1 MFYFE
6 IAEAQKLIW
15 DTAIIAS
22 CRFGADKATNTVLA
36 IKNALND
43 IYERNV
49 YEHVRKEI
57 GIEITEEDIFF
68 AKALAEA
75 NDAISH
81 AVNILKEAIRH
92 AK

>member
-43 IYERNV
+43 IY
-49 YEHVRKEI
+49 
-57 GIEITEEDIFF
+57 
-68 AKALAEA
+68 
-75 NDAISH
+75 
-81 AVNILKEAIRH
+81 
-92 AK
+92 

>member
-36 IKNALND
+36 IKNALID
-43 IYERNV
+43 ERNV